1 MGYWSLVQEDTSKC
15 YLSGNVGWLEWH
27 HVFGGAFKKISE
39 ENGFMVRLN
48 HHFHNEPPCK
58 QNFGM
63 GSAHFNKEVREKLQR
78 DCQIAFEKHHTR
90 EEFIKLIGR
99 NYL

>member
-1 MGYWSLVQEDTSKC
+1 MEYKSIIQDDTSKC
-15 YLSGNVGWLEWH
+15 FISGNEGWLEWH
-27 HVFGGAFKKISE
+27 HVWGGAFKKISE

-48 HHFHNEPPCK
+48 HYFHNEPPCA
-58 QNFGM
+58 QNFNL
-63 GSAHFNKEVREKLQR
+63 GSPHFNKEVREKLQR
-78 DCQIAFEKHHTR
+78 LCQQEFEKKHTR